1 MTSDRKVQLVRRGYK
16 VSEDSRGSMVSK
28 VSRVRREQTVWMVV
42 MALTVLMVYAVL
54 RVTQDRSVP
63 WVRRV
68 PPGHQVRRGSRA
80 HRERP
85 DPPVQPVQRVYLARW
100 EPRVYRAPPADRG
113 TTLK

>member
-1 MTSDRKVQLVRRGYK
+1 LTSDRKVRPAHKGCK
-16 VSEDSRGSMVSK
+16 VSEDSRDSMVSK
-28 VSRVRREQTVWMVV
+28 VSRVRRERAVWMVV

-100 EPRVYRAPPADRG
+100 EPRVPP
-113 TTLK
+113 